1 MELNRQPVV
10 IGKVIKM
17 TLDEQLYSQRV
28 SARVASEFERRAIR
42 VVHATGYDLPER
54 IQVHGSVCVDYVW
67 ERQYNEG
74 CRFTLLH
81 VYLKG
86 EEVPQEQW
94 KEVLT
99 NVNSEIYENGN
110 TFK

>member
-1 MELNRQPVV
+1 
-10 IGKVIKM
+10 M
-17 TLDEQLYSQRV
+17 TLDEQLYNQRV
-28 SARVASEFERRAIR
+28 SARVFSGFQKRATR
-42 VVHATGYDLPER
+42 VVYATGYDQLPR
-54 IQVHGSVCVDYVW
+54 IQVHGSICVDYVW

-81 VYLKG
+81 VYLEGK
-86 EEVPQEQW
+86 EVPQERW